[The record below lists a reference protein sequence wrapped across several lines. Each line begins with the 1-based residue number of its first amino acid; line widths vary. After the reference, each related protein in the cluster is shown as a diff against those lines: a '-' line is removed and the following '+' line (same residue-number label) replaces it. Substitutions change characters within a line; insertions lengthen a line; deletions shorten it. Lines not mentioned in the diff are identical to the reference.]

1 MNQNWKN
8 HPALKTIDQ
17 KKLEI
22 MELLVSQCQGKSLE
36 SVLPDLM
43 ATSSRL
49 SELGLSFTNTETSI
63 IIDALK
69 EGMTPEEQQR
79 IDMIRNLII

>member
-1 MNQNWKN
+1 
-8 HPALKTIDQ
+8 
-17 KKLEI
+17 

-79 IDMIRNLII
+79 IDMIRNLIM

>member
-79 IDMIRNLII
+79 IDMIRNLIM